1 MKEQNKKS
9 NLTVLAPLLLFVIFT
24 TCILTVLLTGADI
37 YKKISQRD
45 QNSFQRRTAV
55 QYLTTRL
62 RQSDIAGVVFVE
74 NDTLFLREEL
84 NGRTYCTRIYCQ
96 DGYLCELF
104 SEEGLEISKKFGEP
118 ILALNALQFTLLEN
132 VLRIEIEHTDN
143 TTETLIL
150 NLHCKEE
157 DIL

>member
-9 NLTVLAPLLLFVIFT
+9 NLTALAPLLLFVIFT
-24 TCILTVLLTGADI
+24 TCILAVLLTGADV
-37 YKKISQRD
+37 YKKISRRD

-62 RQSDIAGVVFVE
+62 RQSDMAGAVFVE

-84 NGRTYCTRIYCQ
+84 NGRTYYTRIYCQ
-96 DGYLCELF
+96 DGYLYELF
-104 SEEGLEISKKFGEP
+104 SKEGLEISKKFGEP
-118 ILALNALQFTLLEN
+118 ILALNALHFTLQGNILT
-132 VLRIEIEHTDN
+132 IEIEHTDA

-150 NLHCKEE
+150 NLRSKEE
-157 DIL
+157 AIL